1 MKKIYSSYCI
11 MPYISDDNRKVNVF
25 YPESDPTWTPEVLKA
40 LGRYNSCR
48 WIPVDENGVHH
59 HEWGDWVITQAQL
72 LKEGGTKRHY
82 TWTGF
87 LDMIDHRHPVVRPK
101 AFYVYSWCL
110 IPRLYLPIISNSC
123 YLQAF
128 PESFIT
134 ICYPIVS
141 LSLLCPCLHNDLL
154 FGKILVY
161 SGVAYN
167 PAKEFLVSLLCLYL
181 QSGHF
186 LSAID
191 SHATHAT
198 IAIMNHRLCGIF
210 STVFA
215 K

>member
-1 MKKIYSSYCI
+1 M
-11 MPYISDDNRKVNVF
+11 
-25 YPESDPTWTPEVLKA
+25 
-40 LGRYNSCR
+40 
-48 WIPVDENGVHH
+48 DENGVHH
-59 HEWGDWVITQAQL
+59 HEWGDWEITIDGTYQQEGVKERVCTKCGEKETAKISRQVCLHKWGWVITQAQL

-128 PESFIT
+128 PESLIT
-134 ICYPIVS
+134 ICYSIVS
-141 LSLLCPCLHNDLL
+141 LSLLCPCLHNDFL

-161 SGVAYN
+161 SGAAYN
-167 PAKEFLVSLLCLYL
+167 PAKEYLVSLLCLYL